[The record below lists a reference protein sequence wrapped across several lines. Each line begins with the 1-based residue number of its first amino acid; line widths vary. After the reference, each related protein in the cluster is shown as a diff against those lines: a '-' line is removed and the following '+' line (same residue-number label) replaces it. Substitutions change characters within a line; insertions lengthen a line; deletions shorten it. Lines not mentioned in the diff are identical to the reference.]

1 MLRQLRDSV
10 ANSNIIV
17 VKYIPSQRSHN
28 ISLHIIGFDLP
39 QFAPRHS
46 ATKTL
51 NSQSSSSVQ
60 RGHAVY
66 ISLNFPKD
74 KRVTDHYVI
83 LAQDDVHFSHK
94 LLEPR
99 A

>member
-1 MLRQLRDSV
+1 MLSQLRDSV

-17 VKYIPSQRSHN
+17 VKYIPSQRSYN
-28 ISLHIIGFDLP
+28 ISIHIIGFDLP
-39 QFAPRHS
+39 RFAPRHS
-46 ATKTL
+46 ATKIL

-60 RGHAVY
+60 RGRAVY

-83 LAQDDVHFSHK
+83 LAPDDVHFSHK
-94 LLEPR
+94 LLEPC